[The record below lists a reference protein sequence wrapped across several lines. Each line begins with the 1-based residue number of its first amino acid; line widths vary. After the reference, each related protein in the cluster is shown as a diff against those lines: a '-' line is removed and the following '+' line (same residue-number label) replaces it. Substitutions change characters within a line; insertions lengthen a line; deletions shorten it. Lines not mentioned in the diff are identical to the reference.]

1 MRERKFPGCRCP
13 DGGTKK
19 NPHYSRVQVEAAKA
33 AVGEAENVAK
43 QLAEAAA
50 RARGEVDAARA
61 NLKET
66 APQVF
71 EAKSLESQVSL
82 VACSRC
88 LAALQLFTLMC
99 CWRKGESYGPL
110 LKSVHTG
117 NQLRIASMTSQH
129 LRNASLIGS
138 PV

>member
-1 MRERKFPGCRCP
+1 M
-13 DGGTKK
+13 
-19 NPHYSRVQVEAAKA
+19 
-33 AVGEAENVAK
+33 AK

-82 VACSRC
+82 VACSKC
-88 LAALQLFTLMC
+88 LAAPQLSTVMC
-99 CWRKGESYGPL
+99 SWRKSESYGPL
-110 LKSVHTG
+110 LKTVQTG
-117 NQLRIASMTSQH
+117 NQLLIASMKSQH
-129 LRNASLIGS
+129 FAERVAHWLTCVASARARHRNVLQW
-138 PV
+138 

>member
-1 MRERKFPGCRCP
+1 M
-13 DGGTKK
+13 
-19 NPHYSRVQVEAAKA
+19 EAAKA
-33 AVGEAENVAK
+33 ALGEAENVAK

-88 LAALQLFTLMC
+88 MAAPVSSIAMC
-99 CWRKGESYGPL
+99 CWRKGE
-110 LKSVHTG
+110 
-117 NQLRIASMTSQH
+117 QLCLS
-129 LRNASLIGS
+129 
-138 PV
+138 